1 MNVSGRGGG
10 EVTRLNKV
18 IYLEQSS
25 SVSVCGGNKLS
36 SLEMCNNRL
45 SFLAKIKEGIRDL
58 RQGVEGVVNN
68 L

>member
-1 MNVSGRGGG
+1 MSGAGGG

-25 SVSVCGGNKLS
+25 SVSAVCGGKKLS
-36 SLEMCNNRL
+36 PLEICNNRL

-58 RQGVEGVVNN
+58 RQGEEGVGNK